1 MTATTMKTPSLGVS
15 RASVWRR
22 RALMTVGALAFFG
35 ACGVAMDQA
44 GYRFNVSPSEPMGVW
59 KEVPAGTIKRGD
71 MVSVCVPPDAPEI
84 SIAKSRNYIL
94 PGSCPG
100 NLAPLVKSVAAVAG
114 DTVTIS
120 TTGVLVNGAFVSHTG
135 PATRDSAGR
144 PLQPVPYGIYTVP
157 AGAIF
162 LLSEYSPKSFD
173 SRYFGFVPASGIR
186 NGIKPVLVSDWKP
199 RGY

>member
-1 MTATTMKTPSLGVS
+1 MITTTMQAPSLGVS

-22 RALMTVGALAFFG
+22 RALLTVGALTLFG
-35 ACGVAMDQA
+35 GCGVAMDQA

-59 KEVPAGTIKRGD
+59 KEVPAGIIKRGD

-84 SIAKSRNYIL
+84 STAKARSYIL

-100 NLAPLVKSVAAVAG
+100 NIAPLVKPVAAVAG

-120 TTGVLVNGAFVSHTG
+120 TTGVLVNGALASTTG

-157 AGAIF
+157 VGSIF
-162 LLSEYSPKSFD
+162 LLSDYSPKSFD
-173 SRYFGFVPASGIR
+173 SRYFGFVPKTGIR
-186 NGIKPVLVSDWKP
+186 NKIMPILVSDWKP
-199 RGY
+199 QGY